1 MKKRFAVALLA
12 AAVAQAG
19 LIPGFGGGGKKDKPK
34 KEPEQSALDQYLK
47 TVPPTP
53 AGAVDAPSPGSIWS
67 PEARLADLS
76 RDLRASQVDD
86 VVTIVVTESINAV
99 ASGASTTERASS
111 ANSSIAT
118 GALSKTSPVAT
129 ALSNLATLS
138 GDQKLNG
145 TGTTSRAATFTT
157 TMTARVIRVMP
168 GGLLLIQGDKNIQ
181 INSETQAITIRG
193 LVRTADINTNNA
205 VASTQIGDLEVR
217 LNGKGVV
224 GDAVRR
230 PNALYRLLLGVLP
243 F

>member
-1 MKKRFAVALLA
+1 MKKRVAVALLA
-12 AAVAQAG
+12 VAVAQAG
-19 LIPGFGGGGKKDKPK
+19 LIPGRGGKKDKPK
-34 KEPEQSALDQYLK
+34 KEGEQSALDQYLK
-47 TVPPTP
+47 TVPPSP

-99 ASGASTTERASS
+99 ASGASTSERASS
-111 ANSSIAT
+111 ANSSIASS
-118 GALSKTSPVAT
+118 ALNKVPSVAS
-129 ALSNLATLS
+129 AISNLATLS

>member
-1 MKKRFAVALLA
+1 MNQRLAVVLLLAVA
-12 AAVAQAG
+12 AQAG
-19 LIPGFGGGGKKDKPK
+19 IIPGIGGSGKKKQQKPAD
-34 KEPEQSALDQYLK
+34 QSALDQYLK
-47 TVPPTP
+47 ATPPAPPGAADEATP
-53 AGAVDAPSPGSIWS
+53 GAIWS
-67 PEARLADLS
+67 PEARLADLG

-99 ASGASTTERASS
+99 ASGASTTERATNAS
-111 ANSSIAT
+111 AQVNSIFGKTSAT
-118 GALSKTSPVAT
+118 GALA
-129 ALSNLATLS
+129 NLANLS

-168 GGLLLIQGDKNIQ
+168 GGLLLVQGDKNIQ

-193 LVRTADINTNNA
+193 LVRTADISTINT
-205 VASTQIGDLEVR
+205 VASTQVGDLEVK

-224 GDAVRR
+224 ADAVRR
-230 PNALYRLLLGVLP
+230 PNALYRILLGILP

>member
-1 MKKRFAVALLA
+1 MKKRVAVALLA
-12 AAVAQAG
+12 ATVAQAG
-19 LIPGFGGGGKKDKPK
+19 LIPGLGGKKNKQPK
-34 KEPEQSALDQYLK
+34 QADQSALDQYLK
-47 TVPPTP
+47 SVPPSP
-53 AGAVDAPSPGSIWS
+53 AGAVDAPSPGAIWS
-67 PEARLADLS
+67 PEARLADLG

-111 ANSSIAT
+111 ANSSFASS
-118 GALSKTSPVAT
+118 ALSKAAPVAS

-157 TMTARVIRVMP
+157 TITARIIRVMP

-193 LVRTADINTNNA
+193 LVRTADINTNNT
-205 VASTQIGDLEVR
+205 VASTQIGDLEVK

-230 PNALYRLLLGVLP
+230 PNALYRILLGALP

>member
-1 MKKRFAVALLA
+1 MKKRVAVALLA

-19 LIPGFGGGGKKDKPK
+19 LIPGLGGKKDKPK
-34 KEPEQSALDQYLK
+34 KEGEQSALDQYLK
-47 TVPPTP
+47 TVPPAP
-53 AGAVDAPSPGSIWS
+53 AGAVDTPSPGSIWS
-67 PEARLADLS
+67 PEARLADLG

-111 ANSSIAT
+111 ANASVNSMFGKTSAA
-118 GALSKTSPVAT
+118 GALA
-129 ALSNLATLS
+129 NLANLS

-193 LVRTADINTNNA
+193 LVRTADINTNNT
-205 VASTQIGDLEVR
+205 VASTQIGDLEVK

-230 PNALYRLLLGVLP
+230 PNALYRILLGALP

>member
-1 MKKRFAVALLA
+1 MKQRLAVVLLLA
-12 AAVAQAG
+12 LGAQAG
-19 LIPGFGGGGKKDKPK
+19 IIPGIGGGGKKKQPK
-34 KEPEQSALDQYLK
+34 QADQSALDQYLK
-47 TVPPTP
+47 ATPPGPASGAEAATP
-53 AGAVDAPSPGSIWS
+53 GAIWS
-67 PEARLADLS
+67 PEARLGDLG

-111 ANSSIAT
+111 ANSSISSA
-118 GALSKTSPVAT
+118 ALGKSSAAS
-129 ALSNLATLS
+129 ALANLATLS

-193 LVRTADINTNNA
+193 LVRTADISTINT
-205 VASTQIGDLEVR
+205 VASTQIGDLEVK

-230 PNALYRLLLGVLP
+230 PNALYRILLGILP

>member
-1 MKKRFAVALLA
+1 MNQRIAVVLLLA
-12 AAVAQAG
+12 VTAQAG
-19 LIPGFGGGGKKDKPK
+19 IIPGIGGGGKKKQPK
-34 KEPEQSALDQYLK
+34 QADQSALDQYLK
-47 TVPPTP
+47 ATPPGP
-53 AGAVDAPSPGSIWS
+53 ASGAEEASPGSIWS
-67 PEARLADLS
+67 PEARLGDLG

-111 ANSSIAT
+111 ANSSISSS
-118 GALSKTSPVAT
+118 ALPKSAAS
-129 ALSNLATLS
+129 ALANLATLS

-145 TGTTSRAATFTT
+145 TGTTSRAATFRT

-193 LVRTADINTNNA
+193 LVRTADISTINT
-205 VASTQIGDLEVR
+205 VASTQVGDLEVK

-230 PNALYRLLLGVLP
+230 PNALYRILLGILP